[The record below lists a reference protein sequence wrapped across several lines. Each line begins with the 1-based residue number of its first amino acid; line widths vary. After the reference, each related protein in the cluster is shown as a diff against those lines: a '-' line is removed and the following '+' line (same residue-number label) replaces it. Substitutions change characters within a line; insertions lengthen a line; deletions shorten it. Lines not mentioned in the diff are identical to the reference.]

1 MAFWYS
7 ISFSFIVIFLK
18 FNVFTQLIHL
28 FNPLTMPTQFAH
40 DLISDLLRKMGDKIV
55 EIVEKCV
62 DEALKRTDL
71 DESEDGNIL
80 GF

>member
-1 MAFWYS
+1 
-7 ISFSFIVIFLK
+7 
-18 FNVFTQLIHL
+18 
-28 FNPLTMPTQFAH
+28 
-40 DLISDLLRKMGDKIV
+40 MGDKIV